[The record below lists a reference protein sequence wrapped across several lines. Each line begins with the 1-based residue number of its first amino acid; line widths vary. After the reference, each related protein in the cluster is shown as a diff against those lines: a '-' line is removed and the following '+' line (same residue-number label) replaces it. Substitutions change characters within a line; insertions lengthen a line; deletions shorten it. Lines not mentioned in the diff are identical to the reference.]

1 MLSVV
6 NSIPH
11 SYAYAVSTLLILPT
25 LQTPTTMIFYY
36 KIILLA

>member
-6 NSIPH
+6 NSIPQP
-11 SYAYAVSTLLILPT
+11 YAYVVSSLLIAPT